1 MPSLGLVACLSFVLA
16 ACSGP
21 GPASPTAGAP
31 TSAPTSA
38 ATATV
43 ATSTSASSAG
53 ASGAAATPAAPPAAP
68 LTTIAVSYPEGG
80 AHLPL
85 FYAVEKGIF
94 ARNGLNVEL
103 KGLGGGA
110 PAATALQGGQVQ
122 IADITGSSIAALDA
136 AGADL
141 IVLSTLTPVYPYV
154 LEASSDL
161 KTPQDLKGK
170 GIAVRAFGDATDV
183 AARIALKQL
192 GLEPNKDVSIVE
204 VNSEGAR
211 MAAVQA
217 GKICCTVAQPQ
228 DEIALEAQG
237 FHQLFDLSTLGG
249 KNAQG
254 VIAVPRS
261 YATSNKSTVQAF
273 VDSLVQSIVAI
284 KADRPGAIEVL
295 KKQLK
300 LDDDQVA
307 GVLYDYFFGHNVVPS
322 NPVVSADQFTD
333 GIALLAES
341 NDKLK
346 EFTMDKYVD
355 SSFLA
360 SSVSRGLD
368 KTP

>member
-1 MPSLGLVACLSFVLA
+1 MALVAALTFVLA
-16 ACSGP
+16 ACTS
-21 GPASPTAGAP
+21 PAPAPPTSAPPVAPAAAP
-31 TSAPTSA
+31 TSAPAAAATSA
-38 ATATV
+38 P
-43 ATSTSASSAG
+43 ASSAG
-53 ASGAAATPAAPPAAP
+53 AGAAAATPGGA
-68 LTTIAVSYPEGG
+68 LTSIAVSYPEGG

-94 ARNGLNVEL
+94 AKNGLNVDL

-136 AGADL
+136 AGAD
-141 IVLSTLTPVYPYV
+141 IVVLATLTPVYPYV
-154 LEASSDL
+154 LEASGDL

-183 AARIALKQL
+183 AARIALNEL

-211 MAAVQA
+211 MAAVQS

-228 DEIALEAQG
+228 DEITLEAQG
-237 FHQLFDLSTLGG
+237 FHQLFDLATLGG

-254 VIAVPRS
+254 VIAVPRA
-261 YATSNKSTVQAF
+261 YAASNKATVQAF
-273 VDSLVQSIVAI
+273 MDSLVQSIVAI

-300 LDDDQVA
+300 LDDDKVA
-307 GVLYDYFFGHNVVPS
+307 GVLYDYFFGQNVVPS
-322 NPVVSADQFTD
+322 NPVVSADQFAD
-333 GIALLAES
+333 GIALLATS
-341 NDKLK
+341 NDKLQDFSM
-346 EFTMDKYVD
+346 EKYVD
-355 SSFLA
+355 TSFLA

-368 KTP
+368 KKQ